1 MTIYTTNKTHFELKN
16 QEEVAIGSI
25 AYSNTAFNEGKLKLE
40 DNYSLQLVST
50 GVWVTLSSNKGKEKI
65 VAAIKVEAGGT
76 MSVQKINKR
85 KKYFFKKSANW
96 KIRFSL
102 FNKEGDELL
111 TIIPAVNWEKESHD
125 FVLQLNEE
133 FESEC
138 DSFLILQALHCA
150 NCSLS
155 MMTGGKVP
163 ALVSI

>member
-1 MTIYTTNKTHFELKN
+1 MTIYTVDKTHFELKTK
-16 QEEVAIGSI
+16 EEAVIGSI
-25 AYSNTAFNEGKLKLE
+25 VYSNTAFNEGLLKLE
-40 DNYSLQLVST
+40 DSFRLQLLST
-50 GVWVTLSSNKGKEKI
+50 GVWVTLSSSKGKEKI
-65 VAAIKVEAGGT
+65 VATVKVEAGGT
-76 MSVQKINKR
+76 MSLQKINKR

-102 FNKEGDELL
+102 FNKEGDDLL

>member
-1 MTIYTTNKTHFELKN
+1 MTIYTVSKTHFELKN
-16 QEEVAIGSI
+16 PDEAVIGSI
-25 AYSNTAFNEGKLKLE
+25 LYGNTAFNEAVIRLDDSFG
-40 DNYSLQLVST
+40 LQLLST
-50 GVWVTLSSNKGKEKI
+50 GVWVTLFNNKGKEKI
-65 VAAIKVEAGGT
+65 VATIKVEAGGT

>member
-1 MTIYTTNKTHFELKN
+1 MTIYTVNKAHFELKN
-16 QEEVAIGSI
+16 QEEAVIGSI
-25 AYSNTAFNEGKLKLE
+25 AYSNTSFNEAVLRLE
-40 DNYSLQLVST
+40 DSFSLQLHST
-50 GVWVTLSSNKGKEKI
+50 GVWITVSNNKGKIKL
-65 VAAIKVEAGGT
+65 VGTVKVEAGGT

-111 TIIPAVNWEKESHD
+111 TIIPAVNWEKGSHD